1 MLAYVAIVFGAGK
14 VSDIVGRRKML
25 IGACIAF
32 VLLSIPSFMML
43 NTASLP
49 IVVAAELVL
58 CATLSIND
66 SNIAC
71 YQAELFPTEVRYTGA
86 ALGSNIAYVIF
97 GGTAS
102 MVATALIDA
111 TGNGMAPAYY
121 MMGICIV
128 AGIVLLFTARDH
140 NDIPMNEID

>member
-1 MLAYVAIVFGAGK
+1 MRDA
-14 VSDIVGRRKML
+14 
-25 IGACIAF
+25 
-32 VLLSIPSFMML
+32 
-43 NTASLP
+43 
-49 IVVAAELVL
+49 
-58 CATLSIND
+58 SIND

-102 MVATALIDA
+102 MYALIDF

-128 AGIVLLFTARDH
+128 AGYILLFTARRSQQYSDG
-140 NDIPMNEID
+140 

>member
-1 MLAYVAIVFGAGK
+1 
-14 VSDIVGRRKML
+14 
-25 IGACIAF
+25 
-32 VLLSIPSFMML
+32 ML

-49 IVVAAELVL
+49 IVIAAELIL
-58 CATLSIND
+58 CITLSIND

-71 YQAELFPTEVRYTGA
+71 YQAEMFPTEVRYTGA
-86 ALGSNIAYVIF
+86 ALGSNIAYVVF

-121 MMGICIV
+121 MMGICLI
-128 AGIVLLFTARDH
+128 AGIILLFTAH
-140 NDIPMNEID
+140 EYKGVPLNDIE